1 MKKARMEKCIWRQTP
16 AIDIKLV
23 DFIKEFSYISVSDL
37 EDIFE
42 YLEEQGFLNDK
53 GKEFR
58 DDFWRTFF
66 KE

>member
-1 MKKARMEKCIWRQTP
+1 MEKCIWRQTP

-23 DFIKEFSYISVSDL
+23 DFIKEFSHISISDL

-42 YLEEQGFLNDK
+42 YLEENNFLNDK

-58 DDFWRTFF
+58 DEFWKMFI
-66 KE
+66 KNN